1 MPTAVMAGAHDPYL
15 APSVAERLAGDI
27 PGAVLEVV
35 PDARH
40 FLPEDAPRAVADA
53 ITRLLARE

>member
-1 MPTAVMAGAHDPYL
+1 MPTAVLAGAHDPFL
-15 APSVAERLAGDI
+15 PPAVAERLAGDI

-40 FLPEDAPRAVADA
+40 FLPEDAPHPVADA
-53 ITRLLARE
+53 IARLLARE